1 MGLKM
6 KPSEGKPFEK
16 RTFTDDLVP
25 LGHLA
30 RSDKLK
36 APLGKFIVV
45 GVDKFSYEDWLEGTY
60 DTAEQA
66 LKVARSKTER
76 EKPLAT
82 DHSVATVY
90 YAYDDQDNYL
100 GGDIWVGE

>member
-1 MGLKM
+1 M
-6 KPSEGKPFEK
+6 KPSDDKLFEK
-16 RTFTDDLVP
+16 RTLPDDLVP

-36 APLGKFIVV
+36 ALPGKFIVV
-45 GVDKFSYEDWLEGTY
+45 GVDKFSYADWLEGTY

-66 LKVARSKTER
+66 LKVARSKTNR

-90 YAYDDQDNYL
+90 YVYDDQGKYL
-100 GGDIWVGE
+100 GGDVWVGE

>member
-1 MGLKM
+1 MGNISL
-6 KPSEGKPFEK
+6 EEQPFRE
-16 RTFTDDLVP
+16 DGMP

-30 RSDKLK
+30 RSGKLK
-36 APLGKFIVV
+36 APRGKFIVV
-45 GVDKFSYEDWLEGTY
+45 GVDKFSYEDWLEGAY

-66 LKVARSKTER
+66 LQVSRNKTDQ

-90 YAYDDQDNYL
+90 YVYDDQGKYL
-100 GGDIWVGE
+100 GGDTWVGE